1 MGRRFAGENMML
13 SDAKPGA
20 EVTVLKVVSGE
31 ALRAR
36 LSELGV
42 YEGAK
47 VRVVKNDFGP
57 LVLESHGARLA
68 LGRGQAAKI
77 EVDA

>member
-1 MGRRFAGENMML
+1 MML
-13 SDAKPGA
+13 TDAKPGV

-31 ALRAR
+31 ALHAR
-36 LSELGV
+36 LSELGI
-42 YEGAK
+42 YKGAK
-47 VRVVKNDFGP
+47 IRVIKNDFGP